1 MFTRPLKHLLERNIE
16 FSKYAVNTETKKP
29 KDFQRFNSNGYLF
42 EKQEV
47 GLNANSDDRKG
58 IISNIHRNENI
69 GLSQEKS
76 NTSHMKTEKLS
87 STLQR
92 YYLSYLFKDKILCLK
107 ALFLLL
113 TDLFGDISFM
123 SYIN

>member
-1 MFTRPLKHLLERNIE
+1 MSTRPLKNILERNIE

-29 KDFQRFNSNGYLF
+29 KDFQRINSNGYLF

-47 GLNANSDDRKG
+47 GLNADSDDRKG
-58 IISNIHRNENI
+58 VISSIHRNENI

-92 YYLSYLFKDKILCLK
+92 Y
-107 ALFLLL
+107 
-113 TDLFGDISFM
+113 
-123 SYIN
+123 